1 MTVSD
6 IRFGLRALARSPLL
20 TAIAVLSLAIGIGA
34 NTAIFS
40 VTQAL
45 LLRPLPYADADRLAI
60 LWNRSPGLNIDEDWF
75 STAQYFDI
83 RAGQQSFEDVAIAL
97 GANMNLTGAGGEPE
111 RVGVIRVSSNLLPM
125 LGARAPRGRLFL
137 PEDDVA
143 GRAGTAV
150 LSDAFWARRFGRDP
164 GVVGTTL
171 QLNGQAQEVVGVLP
185 PGFALPREVLPTLGV
200 IERGDVFLPLP
211 MPAGAATIRTREDY
225 NVLAKLKPGATVA
238 QAQAEM
244 DALTARLRR
253 DHPDVY
259 PPTGGLTF
267 SVVPLQDEVV
277 GDVRR
282 PLQVL
287 TAAVAF
293 VLLIACANAANLLLS
308 RALVR
313 RREMAV
319 RAALGASRWRLIRQL
334 LTESILL
341 SLGGGVIGVTM
352 ASAGVRW
359 IQTLQPA
366 DVPRVDHIAIDT
378 GVLLFTLAVSVAAGV
393 LFGLAPALG
402 TLRRDIGTALQDATR
417 GSSGAGAFW
426 GRGNGVRR
434 VLAGGEMALSV
445 VLLIGAGLL
454 IRSFAH
460 LQDVSPG
467 FESSR
472 VLTVE
477 IATTGAKYPNAQ
489 SVIQTYTT
497 LYERLRALP
506 GVTHAGAVNTL
517 PLADFFAWGP
527 VTVDGRIPPPGEQ
540 FVNADQRVASPG
552 YFETMR
558 IPLVRGRFFN
568 VDDHAKNPRVVIIDA
583 RMADEL
589 WPGADPI
596 GRRLKF
602 GDAES
607 SSPWETVVGVV
618 GRVKQYGLDSDARI
632 ALYRPQTQSA
642 ARSMY
647 VVLRTEGDPNALG
660 PAIRNVIRGVD
671 SDVPIAQMQTMD
683 ARVDRSLARRRFSMT
698 LLTLFAASAVALAVI
713 GIYGVMAFLVSQG
726 TRELGIRIALGAT
739 PAGILTLVL
748 LQGVVVAAAGVAAG
762 LAGAFALTRL
772 MAGLLF
778 GVEPHDPA
786 TFVAIAIGLM
796 GVALLACAVPA
807 RRAARTN
814 AITALRAE

>member
-1 MTVSD
+1 MSD
-6 IRFGLRALARSPLL
+6 LRFALRSLVRSPAL
-20 TAIAVLSLAIGIGA
+20 TATALLSLAIGIGA

-60 LWNRSPGLNIDEDWF
+60 LWNRSPGLNIEEDWF

-83 RAGQQSFEDVAIAL
+83 RNGQQSFADVAVAL
-97 GANMNLTGAGGEPE
+97 GANFNLIGEGGEPE

-125 LGARAPRGRLFL
+125 LGAKPEHGRLFL

-150 LSDAFWARRFGRDP
+150 LSDGLWARRFGRDP
-164 GVVGTTL
+164 AIVGRTL
-171 QLNGQAQEVVGVLP
+171 TLNGQPFEVVGILP
-185 PGFALPREVLPTLGV
+185 RGFDIPREVLPTLGV

-225 NVLAKLKPGATVA
+225 NVLAKLKPEATIQ

-259 PPTGGLTF
+259 PPNGGLTF

-282 PLQVL
+282 PLVIL
-287 TAAVAF
+287 TAAVGF

-308 RALVR
+308 RAAGR
-313 RREMAV
+313 RREIAI
-319 RAALGASRWRLIRQL
+319 RTALGARRGQIIRL
-334 LTESILL
+334 LL
-341 SLGGGVIGVTM
+341 SESLLLAIGGGVLGT
-352 ASAGVRW
+352 ALAAAGIRW

-366 DVPRVDHIAIDT
+366 DVPRVDHISVDF
-378 GVLLFTLAVSVAAGV
+378 GVLLFTVVLSVGTGI
-393 LFGLAPALG
+393 LFGLVPAIDAAG
-402 TLRRDIGTALQDATR
+402 TDVRERLQNASR
-417 GSSGAGAFW
+417 GASGGAIW
-426 GRGNGVRR
+426 GRGNHLRR
-434 VLAGGEMALSV
+434 LLAAGELALSV

-460 LQDVSPG
+460 LQNVAPG
-467 FESSR
+467 FEPSG

-477 IATTGAKYPNAQ
+477 IAATGPKYPDGQ
-489 SVIQTYTT
+489 RVIAAYST
-497 LYERLRALP
+497 LYDRLRAVP
-506 GVTHAGAVNTL
+506 GVTGAGGVNTL

-527 VTVDGRIPPPGEQ
+527 ITVEGRVPPPGEK
-540 FVNADQRVASPG
+540 FVNADQRVASIG
-552 YFETMR
+552 YFETMQV
-558 IPLVRGRFFN
+558 PLVRGRFFQA
-568 VDDHAKNPRVVIIDA
+568 DDHAKNPRVVIIDS
-583 RMADEL
+583 RMAEEL
-589 WPGADPI
+589 WPGADPV
-596 GRRLKF
+596 GKRLKF

-607 SSPWETVVGVV
+607 TSPWETVVGVV
-618 GRVKQYGLDSDARI
+618 GRVKQYGLDSDARM
-632 ALYRPQTQSA
+632 ALYRPHTQSA
-642 ARSMY
+642 ARAIY
-647 VVLRTEGDPNALG
+647 LVVRTDRDPL
-660 PAIRNVIRGVD
+660 AIAGSVRETIRSID
-671 SDVPIAQMQTMD
+671 PDLPIAQMQTMD

-698 LLTLFAASAVALAVI
+698 LLTLFAGAALALAAI

-726 TRELGIRIALGAT
+726 TREMGIRMALGAT
-739 PAGILTLVL
+739 PRGILSLVL
-748 LQGVVVAAAGVAAG
+748 GHGLLVIAVGVAAG

-772 MAGLLF
+772 MSSLLF
-778 GVEPHDPA
+778 GVQPRDPV
-786 TFVAIAIGLM
+786 TFLIIALGLAA
-796 GVALLACAVPA
+796 VALLACYIPA
-807 RRAARTN
+807 RRAARIN

>member
-1 MTVSD
+1 VSD
-6 IRFGLRALARSPLL
+6 LRFALRALARSPLL
-20 TAIAVLSLAIGIGA
+20 TATALLSLAIGIGA

-60 LWNRSPGLNIDEDWF
+60 LWNRSPGLDIAEDWF

-83 RAGQQSFEDVAIAL
+83 RDGQRSFADVAIAF
-97 GANMNLTGAGGEPE
+97 GANMNLAGDGGQPE
-111 RVGVIRVSSNLLPM
+111 RVGTIRVSSNLLPM
-125 LGARAPRGRLFL
+125 LGARAAHGRLFL
-137 PEDDVA
+137 PDDDNA

-150 LSDAFWARRFGRDP
+150 LSEAFWARRFGRDAA
-164 GVVGTTL
+164 VVGRTL
-171 QLNGQAQEVVGVLP
+171 RLNGQPYEVVGVLP

-225 NVLAKLKPGATVA
+225 NVVARLKPGATVA

-259 PPTGGLTF
+259 PPNGGLTF
-267 SVVPLQDEVV
+267 SVLPLQDEVV

-282 PLQVL
+282 PLQIL
-287 TAAVAF
+287 TAAVGF
-293 VLLIACANAANLLLS
+293 VLLIACANAANLQIS

-319 RAALGASRWRLIRQL
+319 RAALGASRWRLVRQL
-334 LTESILL
+334 LTESLLL
-341 SLGGGVIGVTM
+341 SLGGGLIGVAV

-366 DVPRVDHIAIDT
+366 DVPRVDHIAVDA
-378 GVLLFTLAVSVAAGV
+378 GVLLFTLVVSIAAGV

-402 TLRRDIGTALQDATR
+402 TSRRDLAMALHDAAR
-417 GSSGAGAFW
+417 GSSGAGAIW
-426 GRGNGVRR
+426 RRGSGLRR
-434 VLAGGEMALSV
+434 LLAAGELALSV

-460 LQDVSPG
+460 LQRVAPG
-467 FESSR
+467 FDPTG

-477 IATTGAKYPNAQ
+477 ISATGAKYPNAQ
-489 SVIQTYTT
+489 SVIEAYTT
-497 LYERLRALP
+497 LYDRLRALP
-506 GVTHAGAVNTL
+506 GVTHAGGVNTL

-527 VTVDGRIPPPGEQ
+527 ITVEGRVPPPGEK

-558 IPLVRGRFFN
+558 IPLVRGRFF
-568 VDDHAKNPRVVIIDA
+568 DAGDHASNPRAVVIDT

-607 SSPWETVVGVV
+607 TSPWEIVVGVA
-618 GRVKQYGLDSDARI
+618 GRVKQYGLDADARM

-647 VVLRTEGDPNALG
+647 VVVRTAGDPQALA
-660 PAIRNVIRGVD
+660 PSVRDVIRGVD
-671 SDVPIAQMQTMD
+671 PDLPIAQVQTMA

-698 LLTLFAASAVALAVI
+698 LLTIFAGAALALAVI

-726 TRELGIRIALGAT
+726 TREMGIRIALGAT
-739 PAGILTLVL
+739 PRGILTLVL
-748 LQGVVVAAAGVAAG
+748 GQGALLAAAG
-762 LAGAFALTRL
+762 LAAGLGGALALTRL
-772 MAGLLF
+772 MRSQLF
-778 GVEPHDPA
+778 GVEPHDPI
-786 TFVAIAIGLM
+786 TFAVIAAGLAL
-796 GVALLACAVPA
+796 VALMACAVPA
-807 RRAARTN
+807 RRAARTD
-814 AITALRAE
+814 AIAALRAE